1 MVHKEN
7 FLEQQPLSHMSFC
20 KPIDTQIL
28 FLLASYLHV
37 GKQSGVL
44 TNFKKRKKGTGIT
57 DTALLST
64 VAILGTTTK
73 HRLWSQPVMEH

>member
-1 MVHKEN
+1 MEN
-7 FLEQQPLSHMSFC
+7 FLEQQLLSHMSFVNQNQF
-20 KPIDTQIL
+20 DNQIL

-44 TNFKKRKKGTGIT
+44 TNLKNVKKGAGVT
-57 DTALLST
+57 DAALLST

-73 HRLWSQPVMEH
+73 HGLWSQPVMEH